1 MESACAFCRGGRVGY
16 NLSDL
21 AGGALAMTIK
31 LEVNTTNSRVTK
43 SALCPQKSLDQI
55 CPNFHKRRFPALEVS

>member
-1 MESACAFCRGGRVGY
+1 MESGCAFCRGGRVGY

-43 SALCPQKSLDQI
+43 SALCP
-55 CPNFHKRRFPALEVS
+55 